1 MYPYDFKPKQKAIN
15 FTEVFVVMPFDKE
28 YDNIFDKLI
37 EPATRKANEKLGL
50 IGHQSL
56 SAYRTKEDIRT
67 TSGWINVLDHLL
79 SAQIVLGVLTSNN
92 QNVFYELGI
101 AHATEPITRQIL
113 IANKGYERQFDTKDL
128 IYYEY
133 EDNLE
138 ASVDPLADRIADAIK
153 SYKIEQEKKV
163 NQARMLIGPY
173 EFEILMTQGVK
184 RNFALHTSKQGR
196 EDYEN
201 ELLQRIGEEHLKGCF
216 ERHVSA
222 IANLCSHGLLG
233 LHTSSE
239 HHEDGKVIVHFSY
252 HWTELG
258 NCLLH
263 LMGLISLDEVKTR
276 REGMP
281 PFFDK

>member
-37 EPATRKANEKLGL
+37 EPATKKANEILNHT
-50 IGHQSL
+50 GHQAL
-56 SAYRTKEDIRT
+56 FTHRTKEDIRT
-67 TSGWINVLDHLL
+67 TSGWINVLEHLMT
-79 SAQIVLGVLTSNN
+79 AQIVIGVLTSNN
-92 QNVFYELGI
+92 PNVFYELGI

-113 IANKGYERQFDTKDL
+113 IANKGYERKFDTKDL

-133 EDNLE
+133 EDDLR
-138 ASVDPLADRIADAIK
+138 ASIEPLAVRIADAIK

-163 NQARMLIGPY
+163 NQARMLICPY
-173 EFEILMTQGVK
+173 EFEIVMTQGGK
-184 RNFALHTSKQGR
+184 RNFVLHTSKKGR
-196 EDYEN
+196 EDYERD
-201 ELLQRIGEEHLKGCF
+201 LLERTGEEHLKGSF
-216 ERHVSA
+216 ERHVPA

-233 LHTSSE
+233 LHTSSDIK
-239 HHEDGKVIVHFSY
+239 DGKTIIHFSY

-263 LMGLISLDEVKTR
+263 LMGLISLEEVKAR